1 MYFYQMKNIAIV
13 GGGLVGSLMSIYLA
27 KRGLDVTV
35 YEKRA
40 DARFSEMVGGR
51 SINLALSNRGWS
63 ALEKVGV
70 ADQIKDMVI
79 PMNGRMIHNLDGSL
93 AFQAYGKEDEA
104 IYSISRG
111 GLNNVLDN
119 YAIALPNVEYIY
131 ETALLNADV
140 RKGALHF
147 QNTKTKEKFE
157 VSPDVI
163 IGADGAY
170 SKVRAAL
177 QKRKRFNYEQSFLDH
192 GYKELSIPPGPKGEW
207 QIEKNALHIW
217 PRRSFMLIALPNLDG
232 SFTVTLFLAFE
243 GEDSFENLKTPEAVL
258 AFFKEEFPDTLEL
271 MPDLTKDFFEN
282 PTDALVTIKC
292 DPWTYDDK
300 FILMGD
306 ASHAIVPFYGQGMNS
321 GFEDCKVF
329 DEIIEEYFVDGEMD
343 VPAICKKFQ
352 TVRKEDGD
360 AIAELALKNFIEMR
374 DSVADELFLLR
385 KKIEK
390 YLQKKY
396 PTLFIPTYSLVT
408 FTESVRYSDALKR
421 GKIQDELFSEF
432 MKIEDIQNKWDNG
445 QLETELESFVKDY
458 QERLEMSEK

>member
-1 MYFYQMKNIAIV
+1 MKNIAIV

-35 YEKRA
+35 YEKRS
-40 DARFSEMVGGR
+40 DARFGEQVGGR
-51 SINLALSNRGWS
+51 SINLALSNRGWN
-63 ALEKVGV
+63 ALEHVGV

-79 PMNGRMIHNLDGSL
+79 PMKGRMIHNLDGSL

-104 IYSISRG
+104 IFSVSRG

-119 YAIALPNVEYIY
+119 YSIALPNVDYQYDME
-131 ETALLNADV
+131 LLKADI
-140 RKGALHF
+140 RKGTLHF
-147 QNTKTKEKFE
+147 KNRKTEEKSE
-157 VSPDVI
+157 ISPDIVF
-163 IGADGAY
+163 GADGAF
-170 SKVRAAL
+170 SKVRAAM
-177 QKRKRFNYEQSFLDH
+177 QRRKRFNYEQSFLEH
-192 GYKELSIPPGPKGEW
+192 GYKELSIPAGPGGSW

-243 GEDSFENLKTPEAVL
+243 GEDSFENLKSEQDVL
-258 AFFKEEFPDTLEL
+258 AFFEKEFPDTIEL
-271 MPDLTKDFFEN
+271 MPDLVKDFFEN

-292 DPWTYDDK
+292 SPWTYDDK
-300 FILMGD
+300 FILVGD

-329 DEIIEEYFVDGEMD
+329 DDVMGKYFVEGKMD
-343 VPAICKKFQ
+343 VPAIFKEFQ
-352 TVRKEDGD
+352 ELRKVDGD

-374 DSVADELFLLR
+374 DSVADEKFLIR

-396 PTLFIPTYSLVT
+396 PELFIPTYSLVT
-408 FTESVRYSDALKR
+408 FTEHVRYSEALRR
-421 GKIQDELFSEF
+421 GKIQDELFSDF
-432 MKIEDIQNKWDNG
+432 MKIEDVVEKWESGD
-445 QLETELESFVKDY
+445 LEEELEDLVKVY
-458 QERLEMSEK
+458 QGRVV

>member
-1 MYFYQMKNIAIV
+1 MKNIAIV

-35 YEKRA
+35 YEKRS
-40 DARFSEMVGGR
+40 DARFGEQVGGR
-51 SINLALSNRGWS
+51 SINLALSNRGWK
-63 ALEKVGV
+63 ALEHVGV

-79 PMNGRMIHNLDGSL
+79 PMKGRMIHNLDGSL

-104 IYSISRG
+104 IFSISRG

-119 YAIALPNVEYIY
+119 YSIALPNVDYLYDME
-131 ETALLNADV
+131 LLNADI
-140 RKGALHF
+140 RKGKLHF
-147 QNTKTKEKFE
+147 KNRKTDEKLE
-157 VSPDVI
+157 ISPDI
-163 IGADGAY
+163 IFGADGAF
-170 SKVRAAL
+170 SKVRAAM
-177 QKRKRFNYEQSFLDH
+177 QKRKRFNYEQSFLEH
-192 GYKELSIPPGPKGEW
+192 GYKELSIPAGPGGSW

-243 GEDSFENLKTPEAVL
+243 GEDSFENLKSEQDVM
-258 AFFKEEFPDTLEL
+258 AFFEKEFPDTIEL
-271 MPDLTKDFFEN
+271 MPDLVKDFFEN

-292 DPWTYDDK
+292 SPWTYDDK
-300 FILMGD
+300 FILVGD

-329 DEIIEEYFVDGEMD
+329 DEVLGKYFVEGEMN
-343 VPAICKKFQ
+343 VPAIFKEFQ
-352 TVRKEDGD
+352 ELRKEDGD

-374 DSVADELFLLR
+374 DSVADEKFLVR

-396 PTLFIPTYSLVT
+396 PALFIPTYSLVT
-408 FTESVRYSDALKR
+408 FTEDIRYSEALRR
-421 GKIQDELFSEF
+421 GKIQDELFSDF
-432 MKIEDIQNKWDNG
+432 MKIEGVVEKWESG
-445 QLETELESFVKDY
+445 ELEEELEELVRAY
-458 QERLEMSEK
+458 QVRVL

>member
-1 MYFYQMKNIAIV
+1 
-13 GGGLVGSLMSIYLA
+13 
-27 KRGLDVTV
+27 
-35 YEKRA
+35 
-40 DARFSEMVGGR
+40 
-51 SINLALSNRGWS
+51 
-63 ALEKVGV
+63 
-70 ADQIKDMVI
+70 
-79 PMNGRMIHNLDGSL
+79 
-93 AFQAYGKEDEA
+93 
-104 IYSISRG
+104 
-111 GLNNVLDN
+111 
-119 YAIALPNVEYIY
+119 
-131 ETALLNADV
+131 
-140 RKGALHF
+140 
-147 QNTKTKEKFE
+147 
-157 VSPDVI
+157 
-163 IGADGAY
+163 
-170 SKVRAAL
+170 
-177 QKRKRFNYEQSFLDH
+177 
-192 GYKELSIPPGPKGEW
+192 
-207 QIEKNALHIW
+207 
-217 PRRSFMLIALPNLDG
+217 MLIALPNLDG